1 MEIEFMCQGAIGS
14 SLLDPAA
21 MAPDP
26 GTEALDFDWRFGTAS
41 HDGPLRIGLVSDTH
55 IPEARPEL
63 WTEVFDAFRG
73 VDLILH
79 GGDLHELS
87 VLHALTELAPVYAA
101 RGNGEEGSAGRDITP
116 HHPML
121 REAWLLELGGVR
133 LGLTHDLPI
142 PEYPPNMTV
151 DRWCERRFGT
161 TDLDVLVHG
170 HTHVQS
176 IDLVSDKLCINP
188 GSPTYPRNLNTQLGT
203 LATLEIASG
212 TVRVEVH
219 QLTTDGP
226 VPCPRVGEP
235 VVYRVR
241 SRS

>member
-1 MEIEFMCQGAIGS
+1 
-14 SLLDPAA
+14 
-21 MAPDP
+21 MADAP
-26 GTEALDFDWRFGTAS
+26 GIDELGFDWRFGTAS

-87 VLHALTELAPVYAA
+87 VLHALTGLAPVYAA
-101 RGNGEEGSAGRDITP
+101 RGNGEDGSGGREITP

-133 LGLTHDLPI
+133 VGLTHDLPI
-142 PEYPPNMTV
+142 PEIPPNYTV
-151 DRWCERRFGT
+151 AKWCERRFGT
-161 TDLDVLVHG
+161 TDLDVLIHG

-176 IDLVSDKLCINP
+176 IDVIGDILCINP

-203 LATLEIASG
+203 IATLEIG
-212 TVRVEVH
+212 DGVVRVEVH
-219 QLTTDGP
+219 QLTTDGL
-226 VPCPRVGEP
+226 VPCPRVGPAVEHA
-235 VVYRVR
+235 VR